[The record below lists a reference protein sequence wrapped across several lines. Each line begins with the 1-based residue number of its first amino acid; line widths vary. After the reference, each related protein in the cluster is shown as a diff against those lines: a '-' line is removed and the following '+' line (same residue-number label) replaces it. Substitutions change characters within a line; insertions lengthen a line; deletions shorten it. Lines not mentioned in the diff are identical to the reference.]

1 MKIKSGFE
9 IAEDT
14 PGIYVARA
22 TGERAK
28 EFPGGIQMG
37 MSGAFL
43 WDYMSQKDC
52 DRAEL
57 ILCLDSF
64 YECETSTE
72 QITADVDMFVS
83 FLRANNLLEE

>member
-9 IAEDT
+9 ITEDT

-22 TGERAK
+22 TGDRAK

-37 MSGAFL
+37 LSGAFL
-43 WDYMSQKDC
+43 WDYMSKHDA

-57 ILCLDSF
+57 IFRLDGF
-64 YECETSTE
+64 YESEPSTE

-83 FLRANNLLEE
+83 FLQANNLLEE